1 MMDSQQL
8 SLLSSLKEELK
19 PEDYIQPHY
28 KEAYRLA
35 IDSLVNEGRE
45 SYQEFL
51 KAERIGSFLSEDELH
66 FITTNASQPLPS
78 NHTEEINGPA
88 PDTPASKSST
98 GTYWPVHSDIATPD
112 LELGWPEVTHD
123 RLQTNIDLLFHP
135 PRLNSP
141 TIKEV
146 IRKQIQDARQVIA
159 IVMDIFTDVDIFKE
173 VVDASTRGIPV
184 YVLLDEFHLQSFLL
198 MVENQDIQIPKL
210 RNMKVRTVKGQDYLC
225 RSGATFHGAME
236 QKFLLVD
243 CQTVVYGSYSFM
255 WSYEKINLSMVQ
267 VITGQLVESYDEEF
281 RTLFARSFVLA
292 VLIPPETVL
301 LERNGRHAQAK
312 YASESR
318 QAFERKDQ
326 LRHTLD
332 TVYRKACER
341 QTGMTS
347 PIREMEE
354 RLYDKAPF
362 ERRPMINHGESV
374 QNRVHQFQ
382 SAETVNFL
390 KRHSYAG
397 ERQEVLYVPHNTR
410 CDPPQHLAA
419 TISVSV
425 SVLTLSCIALDRW
438 YAICHPLMFKSTARR
453 ARKSIILIWL
463 VSCVIMIPQAI
474 VMECSSLLPELTNK
488 TSLFTVC
495 DEHWGADVYPRVYH
509 TCFFIA
515 TYLAPLCLM
524 VLAYTQICHKLWC
537 QQIPGTS
544 SVLQR
549 KRTSLQCSAYPPG
562 PGESARVRT
571 STVSAEIKQV
581 RARRKTARM
590 LMVVLFVFALC
601 YLPISVLNIMKRV
614 FGTFK
619 YTNSRETVYAWFTF
633 SHWLIYANSAANP
646 IIYNFLSGKFRA
658 EFKAAFS
665 CHSFGRCQNQTAGIR
680 KIINTD
686 SRKSLSTQVNN
697 MDNVSRISDHVV

>member
-1 MMDSQQL
+1 MSGITVNSDCGECSAPSHELCTTELHPYSSIDEDDELLKYIWREYLHPKQYEWVLIAGYILVFFVSLIGNTLVWKNHHMRTVTNCFIVNL
-8 SLLSSLKEELK
+8 SFADVLVTITCL
-19 PEDYIQPHY
+19 P
-28 KEAYRLA
+28 A
-35 IDSLVNEGRE
+35 SLV
-45 SYQEFL
+45 
-51 KAERIGSFLSEDELH
+51 
-66 FITTNASQPLPS
+66 
-78 NHTEEINGPA
+78 
-88 PDTPASKSST
+88 
-98 GTYWPVHSDIATPD
+98 
-112 LELGWPEVTHD
+112 
-123 RLQTNIDLLFHP
+123 
-135 PRLNSP
+135 
-141 TIKEV
+141 
-146 IRKQIQDARQVIA
+146 
-159 IVMDIFTDVDIFKE
+159 VDITETWFFGNTLCK
-173 VVDASTRGIPV
+173 ILP
-184 YVLLDEFHLQSFLL
+184 YLQ
-198 MVENQDIQIPKL
+198 
-210 RNMKVRTVKGQDYLC
+210 
-225 RSGATFHGAME
+225 
-236 QKFLLVD
+236 
-243 CQTVVYGSYSFM
+243 
-255 WSYEKINLSMVQ
+255 
-267 VITGQLVESYDEEF
+267 
-281 RTLFARSFVLA
+281 
-292 VLIPPETVL
+292 
-301 LERNGRHAQAK
+301 
-312 YASESR
+312 
-318 QAFERKDQ
+318 
-326 LRHTLD
+326 
-332 TVYRKACER
+332 
-341 QTGMTS
+341 
-347 PIREMEE
+347 
-354 RLYDKAPF
+354 
-362 ERRPMINHGESV
+362 
-374 QNRVHQFQ
+374 
-382 SAETVNFL
+382 
-390 KRHSYAG
+390 
-397 ERQEVLYVPHNTR
+397 
-410 CDPPQHLAA
+410 

-646 IIYNFLSGKFRA
+646 IIYNFLSG
-658 EFKAAFS
+658 EFIS
-665 CHSFGRCQNQTAGIR
+665 IYLNQTAGIR